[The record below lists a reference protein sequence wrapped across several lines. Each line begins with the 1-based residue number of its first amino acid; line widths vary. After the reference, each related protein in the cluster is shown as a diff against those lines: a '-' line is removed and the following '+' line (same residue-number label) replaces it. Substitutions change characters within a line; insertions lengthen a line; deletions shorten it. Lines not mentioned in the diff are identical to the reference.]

1 MKVLILM
8 QGSSASGKSFVA
20 EALKT
25 HYETI
30 LKTNCQ
36 ICSTDNFWY
45 IVGNGEK
52 YAFDQKRL
60 GEAHEW
66 NQNWVYELMRNNQ
79 PAIIVDNTNT
89 KQSEAKVYLN
99 LAKQYGYEVRVVS
112 VSCSDSVAKMYNSQR
127 DIDRRVPEH
136 VIDAQNKRM
145 ERIFLD

>member
-1 MKVLILM
+1 MKVLVLM

-25 HYETI
+25 HYETV

-45 IVGNGEK
+45 INSGGEK
-52 YAFDQKRL
+52 YEFDQKRL
-60 GEAHEW
+60 GEAHRW
-66 NQNWVYELMRNNQ
+66 NQDWVTDLMKQRQ

-89 KQSEAKVYLN
+89 THKEASFYIN

-127 DIDRRVPEH
+127 AIDRRVPEH